1 MLRNFGFPA
10 LAVAV
15 LSMPAFAADLP
26 SRVPA
31 PVFVPPPAFVWSGV
45 YIGATA
51 GYAKAFHHYDDLQG
65 AFLGYP
71 GLADARSDGFALGGT
86 LGINFQAGSFV
97 YGIETDLSWLNNE
110 TTYVDPNGGI
120 NNFFPSETNKLNYLG
135 TVRGRLGLAV
145 DRTLIYFTAGLAY
158 ADVQNAV
165 QYNSFRFPTSNVP
178 FYNVD
183 TTQFGWVVGAGV
195 EGPELDDQGRG
206 AVRGSRHG
214 RLELD
219 VSASRLSGLPPQRQL
234 QPALGYV
241 GGDHPRRRELQVRLA
256 YAGAGDCAILS
267 ARVRRVSIAAARN
280 AGLSAQ
286 VGGIRRRGPPTRADE
301 HGGKRIRAMA
311 VG

>member
-71 GLADARSDGFALGGT
+71 GFADARSDGFALGGT

-195 EGPELDDQGRG
+195 EYALAPNWTIKGEALYADLGAENANWTSPPPGSPAFPLNANYNLRWDTSAAIIRG
-206 AVRGSRHG
+206 GVNYKFDW
-214 RLELD
+214 LT
-219 VSASRLSGLPPQRQL
+219 
-234 QPALGYV
+234 PAPV
-241 GGDHPRRRELQVRLA
+241 
-256 YAGAGDCAILS
+256 I
-267 ARVRRVSIAAARN
+267 ARY
-280 AGLSAQ
+280 
-286 VGGIRRRGPPTRADE
+286 
-301 HGGKRIRAMA
+301 
-311 VG
+311 